1 MMKSAWRT
9 GMALGAAALLT
20 GSFMTLAEEP
30 AAAAG
35 QKATLVSSTQPAGTL
50 DPSLANEVKAAINR
64 SMDWLVTQQKED
76 GSWSDPKFPALT
88 ALALQAILDGDHPKK
103 KEVVAKA
110 VKYILSC
117 VQKDGGIYVALP
129 GLKDGGTKGGGLSN
143 YNTAICMM
151 ALHAVGDP
159 SLDKVIQNAR
169 TFVAGAQYLGDD
181 VYKGGFGY
189 DKQTDRPYTDLLNT
203 YYSVEALKVTADK
216 EDSRPATEKKVGI
229 NWNETV
235 KFIEKMQNKADAGD
249 QAGGFFYNP
258 TDPKAGTS
266 TNKDA
271 NVVIFRSFGSMT
283 YAGMLAL
290 VHANVSRDD
299 VRVKSA
305 FEWAAA
311 HWTLDENPGMGAQ
324 GVYFFYNI
332 LTKCLKAYGQDL
344 VPIKDKEPLNW
355 KAEVAKKLVSLQ
367 RIEPKNGEGYWKND
381 VNRYW
386 EDNPVLTTAY
396 TLRALEMVAK

>member
-1 MMKSAWRT
+1 
-9 GMALGAAALLT
+9 MALGAAALLT

-216 EDSRPATEKKVGI
+216 EDSRPATEKKVDI

>member
-216 EDSRPATEKKVGI
+216 EDSRPATEKKVDI